1 VIEKEYVLEI
11 VVYWLAIS
19 TYIAKNGQPLLM
31 KFRRTACHKG
41 SNIFL
46 MSGRY
51 KNERMCG
58 MDDLRHFVS
67 SPFDAIRH
75 QDGEREYWLAREL
88 AKILGYRKWENF
100 EKVVAKAKI
109 ACEFNGH
116 PVSGEFY
123 ETTTKRRVGSK
134 GGSEDMREIQLTRY
148 ACYMIVLAADS
159 SKKIV
164 SHAKDYFAE
173 QTRRQELADTDT
185 FAQLSEDEKRLIY
198 RAQLTLYNRRLA
210 QTAHEAGV
218 RTPAE
223 HADFANEGYMGLY
236 NDLTE
241 NDIHALKQL
250 APGEEISNW
259 MGPEELADNIF
270 RASQTDAAL
279 KRENIKGKERANAT
293 HFTIGRKVRD
303 FIINELGGTPPEA
316 LPTPKESIKQL
327 QREEEQ
333 RAKQGPQLP
342 LFPEDDPDG
351 K

>member
-1 VIEKEYVLEI
+1 
-11 VVYWLAIS
+11 
-19 TYIAKNGQPLLM
+19 
-31 KFRRTACHKG
+31 
-41 SNIFL
+41 
-46 MSGRY
+46 
-51 KNERMCG
+51 
-58 MDDLRHFVS
+58 MDDQPNFVS
-67 SPFDAIRH
+67 SPFDGIRH
-75 QDGEREYWLAREL
+75 LDGEREYWLAREL
-88 AKILGYRKWENF
+88 AKILGYRKWDKFEN
-100 EKVVAKAKI
+100 VIAKAKI
-109 ACEFNGH
+109 ACEYNGY
-116 PVSGEFY
+116 PVSEEFQ
-123 ETTTKRRVGSK
+123 ETTTKRKVGSR
-134 GGSEDMREIQLTRY
+134 GGSENIREIELSRY
-148 ACYMIVLAADS
+148 ACYLVVQNADS
-159 SKKIV
+159 SKPIV
-164 SHAKDYFAE
+164 SHAMGYFAI
-173 QTRRQELADTDT
+173 QTQRQEATDADT

-316 LPTPKESIKQL
+316 LPTPKKSIKQL